1 MSVSFELT
9 KQFLEGNLW
18 TWGPLNQPPL
28 STSFGFSANGQ
39 IIGYSHENEYYWS
52 IIDNVIEISNKKKEV
67 TWRFE
72 SYIKSEDYITFISV
86 PQNDPNWNVYFGLT
100 CKIKASNKENIRLV
114 IWDLDDTFWSGT
126 LSEEEI
132 SPIQRNIDIVKTL
145 NKRGIVNA
153 ICSRNTFEDVQKKLE
168 ELNIWHEFVFPRIS
182 WGAKGPQIQ
191 DIIEKIQ
198 LRPETVLFIDDN
210 VTNLNEAK
218 HFVPNLNI
226 AEPDYLE
233 TILENP
239 LFKGKEDPKLTRLQR
254 YRVLE
259 TKHKDM
265 AANSGNNEDFLRKS
279 NICVSFHSDI
289 EAEFPRIHDLV
300 NRTNQLNFTKNRWP
314 EDIEEARIKFR
325 EELEA
330 SFNSDVGYIKV
341 ADAYGNYGICGF
353 YLSREN
359 EFLHFLFSCRTMN
372 MGVEQFCWKKLGARH
387 VPINGKTGSQ
397 LENPNVD
404 WITVLD
410 DVDNI
415 DNIKDKDP
423 LHKIK
428 VCVRGA
434 CDLMMTSNFLRT
446 RVTTIEEFNYPYEQ
460 WEIITT
466 PRVVAAHEDLKD
478 IRNKD
483 IIAKLPG
490 IPPHRFDSAILTEEA
505 DVYILSF
512 SQESFHGL
520 YKSRTTNMIIPM
532 GTYHFPYFLPEGP
545 STKYDYT
552 SFSYQDIVKNGLDS
566 VSEEQWNFFKKEFVF
581 LGGFNENLFIKDLKY
596 IFDILTN
603 SKKQVIILGLNDKV
617 GNDTMI
623 LEFFSNI
630 NQIVSAIA
638 QNYGFYVISMQ
649 DFVRSENDLAND
661 GTKGG
666 THFTREV
673 YKNISDTILKIIEST
688 I

>member
-1 MSVSFELT
+1 MSTNLELT
-9 KQFLEGNLW
+9 QQFLEDHLW

-28 STSFGFSANGQ
+28 TTVFGFSAKGQ
-39 IIGYSHENEYYWS
+39 IVGYTHENEYYWS
-52 IIDNVIEISNKKKEV
+52 IEDNVIKILNKKKEV
-67 TWRFE
+67 TWKFS
-72 SYIKSEDYITFISV
+72 SYIKTDDYITFISV

-100 CKIKASNKENIRLV
+100 CKVKTVKEEGIRLV
-114 IWDLDDTFWSGT
+114 IWDLDDTFWNGT

-132 SPIQRNIDIVKTL
+132 SPIQRNIEIVKTL
-145 NKRGIVNA
+145 NQRGIVNA

-168 ELNIWHEFVFPRIS
+168 ELDLWQEFVFPRIS
-182 WGAKGPQIQ
+182 WGPKGPQIQ

-210 VTNLNEAK
+210 ITNLNEAK
-218 HFVPNLNI
+218 HFVPGLNI
-226 AEPDYLE
+226 AEPDCLE
-233 TILENP
+233 TLLENP
-239 LFKGKEDPKLTRLQR
+239 RFKGKSDPKLTRLER

-265 AANSGNNEDFLRKS
+265 AANDGNNEDFLRKS
-279 NICVSFHSDI
+279 NIRVSFHSDI
-289 EAEFPRIHDLV
+289 EAEFPRVHDLV

-330 SFNSDVGYIKV
+330 DFNSDVGYIKV

-353 YLSREN
+353 YLSRQN

-372 MGVEQFCWKKLGARH
+372 MGVEQFCWRKLGSRH
-387 VPINGKTGSQ
+387 VPVNGKIGSQ
-397 LENPNVD
+397 LESPVVD
-404 WITVLD
+404 WITVVD

-415 DNIKDKDP
+415 SDTKIKDP
-423 LHKIK
+423 LNNIK

-466 PRVVAAHEDLKD
+466 PRVVAVHEDLKD
-478 IRNKD
+478 IRNRD
-483 IIAKLPG
+483 IVAKLPG
-490 IPPHRFDSAILTEEA
+490 IPSHRFDSAILTEEA
-505 DVYILSF
+505 DVYVLSF

-520 YKSRTTNMIIPM
+520 YKSRTTDMVIPM
-532 GTYHFPYFLPEGP
+532 GTYHFPYFMPEGP
-545 STKYDYT
+545 SVKYDYT
-552 SFSYQDIVKNGLDS
+552 SFSYEDILDRGLS
-566 VSEEQWNFFKKEFVF
+566 GISEDQWNFFKNEFVF
-581 LGGFNENLFIKDLKY
+581 QGGFDRDLFIQDIHY
-596 IFDILTN
+596 VFDRLTK
-603 SKKQVIILGLNDKV
+603 SRKHVIILGLNDKI

-630 NQIVSAIA
+630 NEIVSDVAEH
-638 QNYGFYVISMQ
+638 YGFPVISMQ
-649 DFVRSENDLAND
+649 QFIKSENDLAND
-661 GTKGG
+661 GAKGG

-673 YKNISDTILKIIEST
+673 YKNISDTILKTIEA
-688 I
+688 IV